1 MVSALGTH
9 SLQNDVTDD
18 TVIEH
23 TCLHLIL
30 CDFILTNHVLSL
42 NVNSALFCYFHIMLI
57 HAKPGTICDLFQRDP
72 DYANQTTISLE
83 YRTQFLFLEVIH
95 TMRVQSIILSLT

>member
-30 CDFILTNHVLSL
+30 CDFILTKYVLSF
-42 NVNSALFCYFHIMLI
+42 NVHSALFRYFYTMLI
-57 HAKPGTICDLFQRDP
+57 HVKSGIICDLFQRDP
-72 DYANQTTISLE
+72 DYANQTTMSMKHRPQL
-83 YRTQFLFLEVIH
+83 LFLEFIH
-95 TMRVQSIILSLT
+95 RTRVQ